1 MCNLSEGV
9 YEKGLERGIERG
21 IECVAL
27 NMIRADKPLDE
38 IEILTGISHEDLI
51 RLADEMC
58 EKV

>member
-9 YEKGLERGIERG
+9 YEKGLERGIE
-21 IECVAL
+21 CVAR
-27 NMIRADKPLDE
+27 NMIRADKPYDE
-38 IEILTGISHEDLI
+38 IEILTGIPYEDLI